1 MATRSAQPLTVPSAG
16 VIKGGQLDGWRFHFL
31 HFRASTAGL
40 QVVARCTPP
49 NWPFPWDIP
58 LLPKHFMQLRPIKC
72 DRAKRI
78 AVDPLI
84 RHAYQLAGL
93 PCPEPALKPNTTLR
107 ARVKRV
113 SAWPF

>member
-1 MATRSAQPLTVPSAG
+1 MATGSSKPLTVPSAG

-58 LLPKHFMQLRPIKC
+58 LQAKHFLQLRPVKG
-72 DRAKRI
+72 DRAKSI
-78 AVDPLI
+78 PADPLI
-84 RHAYQLAGL
+84 RHAYQLAAL
-93 PCPEPALKPNTTLR
+93 PCPAAALKPNTTLR
-107 ARVKRV
+107 ARVRRV
-113 SAWPF
+113 SA